1 MIHRNYK
8 PNARNAWSFTAGAV
22 GFQMCSVCYAAMSEV
37 PLTVFLLFATAGAVA
52 SLCAVRE
59 WKKYFEVFTR
69 HEIQSRLKDEQG

>member
-1 MIHRNYK
+1 
-8 PNARNAWSFTAGAV
+8 
-22 GFQMCSVCYAAMSEV
+22 MSEV